1 MKQLLQQLVNIHLHI
16 IVFFWKNLRG
26 KDREKLIKNRKKS
39 CSRIH
44 VPVFAVHTLQS
55 PCICKT
61 KVCMMIALLLMYTLV
76 TLDSAVGGLWPVWFI
91 FSLLLSLHNFEM
103 STGSE
108 HLVSSVAVSAR
119 LNLSSIVFS
128 HSWVICLEIELSFF
142 FLFQSDSEK
151 IYFEEGKKQLFTV
164 FIKRNLEFYSVDEF
178 LFERTSIS

>member
-1 MKQLLQQLVNIHLHI
+1 MKQLLQQLVNIHLCF
-16 IVFFWKNLRG
+16 IVFVWKNLRG
-26 KDREKLIKNRKKS
+26 KNRKKNRKKS
-39 CSRIH
+39 CSRIY
-44 VPVFAVHTLQS
+44 VPVFAVHTLSS

-76 TLDSAVGGLWPVWFI
+76 SLDSAVGGLWPVWFI

-128 HSWVICLEIELSFF
+128 HSWVICLEIKLSFSF
-142 FLFQSDSEK
+142 SF
-151 IYFEEGKKQLFTV
+151 
-164 FIKRNLEFYSVDEF
+164 SV
-178 LFERTSIS
+178 